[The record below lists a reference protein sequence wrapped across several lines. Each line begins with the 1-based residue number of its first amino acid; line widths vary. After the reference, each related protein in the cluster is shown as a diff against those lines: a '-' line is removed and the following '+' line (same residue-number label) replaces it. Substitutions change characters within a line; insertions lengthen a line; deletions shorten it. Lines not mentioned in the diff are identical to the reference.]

1 MSLDR
6 SMTKGPVAQLGRAL
20 ESSRCEKIISS
31 MVFLLTSG
39 MKASG
44 RGFKKIE
51 RLKVPSGPHNH
62 KKWKRNKQ

>member
-44 RGFKKIE
+44 RGFKKIRKIE
-51 RLKVPSGPHNH
+51 SPIRPA
-62 KKWKRNKQ
+62 